1 MARLNAVASGAI
13 LALAMLSVPVAAAS
27 SAPAPS
33 FPRGS
38 TLYTSGVMYTPPT
51 NFNPLDA
58 NRGLAYQV
66 GPGQA
71 SGAAPPR
78 WYGPYAAG
86 TMGLLYETLFLYDP
100 QHQSYLPWLATSGSW
115 QGSNYVL
122 HVRQGV
128 KWSDGAPLT
137 GADVSYT
144 VNLAKTNPA
153 IPWTELVQFG
163 LRGAV
168 ASGNTV
174 TVRFGAPPPYAAW
187 QRFLWT
193 APVLPEHIWSKLS
206 AAAQLSWP
214 NTRPVASGPM
224 LLDNYNSTEVAY
236 RANPNWWASAQLG
249 LHFRFK
255 YLVDTVTGGTGTEL
269 TNLLTG
275 DLDWSNAFLPG
286 AANVLSS
293 HGGSSG
299 YNITAY
305 YQSPPYMLP
314 AGTAWLV
321 PNTGRAPMNG
331 IDFRRS
337 LAWALSPPAIADQIY
352 PGPAPKVSPTG
363 LPTLFKSYIDEDVV
377 TKYGFKYDPGL
388 AKSYLKLSGYKGQ
401 VLNLTVPA
409 GLDDL
414 KAAAGV
420 IARQLLVVGI
430 KVKVSYASY
439 SNWEE
444 DLATGQ
450 YELTIAGQAA
460 LDATPWGY
468 FDRVYALPIGGT
480 ADEQVAGLNPERF
493 SDPAAWALVK
503 RAGTIPPA
511 ETATLKRVYSQLEKA
526 FLQDLPVVPVW
537 YGLAWAQ
544 GNITHWGGYPSSADK
559 NDQNTPVMWTGWLGA
574 TTTVLALAKLRLAKH

>member
-1 MARLNAVASGAI
+1 MTLALVAI
-13 LALAMLSVPVAAAS
+13 LALSSPGAAA
-27 SAPAPS
+27 ATTPAAPS
-33 FPRGS
+33 FPRS
-38 TLYTSGVMYTPPT
+38 ETLYTSGVMYTPPT

-58 NRGLAYQV
+58 NRGPLPGRV
-66 GPGQA
+66 PGPAPA
-71 SGAAPPR
+71 SAVTG
-78 WYGPYAAG
+78 WHGPYAVG

-115 QGSNYVL
+115 QGSSYVI

-144 VNLAKTNPA
+144 VNLAKTNPQVSWA
-153 IPWTELVQFG
+153 ELVQFG
-163 LRGAV
+163 LQGAV
-168 ASGNTV
+168 ASGGTV
-174 TVRFGAPPPYAAW
+174 TVRFGSPPPYAAW

-193 APVLPEHIWSKLS
+193 APVLPKHIWSKLS
-206 AAAQLSWP
+206 ATAQLSWP
-214 NTRPVASGPM
+214 NTRPVSSGPM
-224 LLDNYNSTEVAY
+224 LLDYYSSAEVAY
-236 RANPNWWASAQLG
+236 RANPSWWAGAQMG
-249 LHFRFK
+249 LHLRFK
-255 YLVDTVTGGTGTEL
+255 YLVGTVTGGAGSEL
-269 TNLLTG
+269 TKLLSG

-293 HGGSSG
+293 RGGSSG
-299 YNITAY
+299 YNIMAY

-331 IDFRRS
+331 ADFRRA
-337 LAWALSPPAIADQIY
+337 LAWALGPTTIAGQIY
-352 PGPAPKVSPTG
+352 PGPAPVVSPTG
-363 LPTLFKSYIDEDVV
+363 LPPVFKSYVDRDVV
-377 TKYGFKYDPGL
+377 TKFGFKYDPAR
-388 AKSYLKLSGYKGQ
+388 AKSYLKHSGYKGQ
-401 VLNLTVPA
+401 VLTLTVPA
-409 GLDDL
+409 GLNDL
-414 KAAAGV
+414 EAAAGV

-430 KVKVSYASY
+430 NVKVSYTSY
-439 SNWEE
+439 SIWEE

-450 YELTIAGQAA
+450 FELTIAGQTA

-468 FDRVYALPIGGT
+468 FDRVYALPT
-480 ADEQVAGLNPERF
+480 KATTDEQVAGLNPERF

-503 RAGTIPPA
+503 QAGATPLS
-511 ETATLKRVYSQLEKA
+511 ETATLKRAYAQIEKD

-544 GNITHWGGYPSSADK
+544 GNTTHWVGYPSSTDK

-574 TTTVLALAKLRLAKH
+574 TTTILALAQLRPVKH